1 MIEQLLEYDTQLFSY
16 LNSLG
21 SETWD
26 GLWLTITNKF
36 ASIPIYAI
44 LLYLVYKKFGTR
56 VTVIVVLTTALMI
69 TFTDQLTNLAKDFF
83 ERPRPCQEDSLQATI
98 RYVAPR
104 CGKFSFFSGH
114 ATSTMAGAVFIGL
127 ILRNSFRYLP
137 FLMLLWAF
145 LVAYSRV
152 YVGVH
157 YPLDIFVGMI
167 VGASAGFG
175 FYKLEQYFERRFKA
189 TS

>member
-44 LLYLVYKKFGTR
+44 LLYLVHKKFGTR